1 MPTNRRAP
9 DRRLFRQCPQNRTRE
24 LNLRTASRIR
34 RAVGTAC
41 IGMLIGCDQPHPLPA
56 DSLDRMLAEAPL
68 VEVEQELVVGLTEDP
83 RALLAGPMFIGTDDD
98 GFIYI
103 LDHLPR
109 EIQELKRYTPTG
121 EFESV
126 VILGGDG
133 RFNWL
138 KMLYFRQ
145 PPGIWIEEDSR
156 IGIWNPPSAEVLTF
170 ERDGSL
176 VSRVSLARIAEQV
189 DQLHVFG
196 VYRDGYLA
204 HFETASL
211 EGRRTHR
218 PKVRS
223 GYLRVSRDG
232 LAVDTLWSDYSPA
245 FYSVVYDGMR
255 RREVLA
261 MATPMPQRSAESFA
275 QRGLL
280 EIEAPDPS
288 NGDTGT
294 IVFREIGP
302 ITAARVRAMSYRPV
316 ELQVDEVLD
325 RMLSRVRERLSR
337 SAVRDYERTL
347 SIPRFVPPMVNVRTF
362 PDESIWIRIA
372 RNSAEILSVPEAG
385 AMQEYL
391 VLGWSDVEPVRVRL
405 RADRSF
411 WVDHSGRIWIAE
423 QTAIGEPFIAAY
435 GIRR

>member
-1 MPTNRRAP
+1 
-9 DRRLFRQCPQNRTRE
+9 
-24 LNLRTASRIR
+24 
-34 RAVGTAC
+34 
-41 IGMLIGCDQPHPLPA
+41 MLIGCDQPHPLPA
-56 DSLDRMLAEAPL
+56 DSFDTMLAEAPL
-68 VEVEQELVVGLTEDP
+68 VELEQELVVGLTEDP
-83 RALLAGPMFIGTDDD
+83 IALLAGPMFIGTDDE

-138 KMLYFRQ
+138 KMLYFRE

-176 VSRVSLARIAEQV
+176 VSRTSLARIAEQV

-232 LAVDTLWSDYSPA
+232 LAVDTLWSDYSPGR
-245 FYSVVYDGMR
+245 YSVVYDGVR
-255 RREVLA
+255 RSQVLA
-261 MATPMPQRSAESFA
+261 RATPLPQRSAGSFA

-280 EIEAPDPS
+280 EIQAPDPS

-302 ITAARVRAMSYRPV
+302 ITMARVRAMSYRPV

-325 RMLSRVRERLSR
+325 RRLSLSRVRERFSR

-347 SIPRFVPPMVNVRTF
+347 SIPRFVPPMVAVHAF

-372 RNSAEILSVPEAG
+372 RNSSEILSAPEAG

-391 VLGWSDVEPVRVRL
+391 VLGWGDVEPVRVRL

-411 WVDHSGRIWIAE
+411 RVDHSGRIWIAE